1 MKFGKEFTAQ
11 MVPEWQE
18 AYMDYNQL
26 KSLLKEI
33 QRFKQRTEPPA
44 TPAGLK
50 RKLALYRAFS
60 GLTQRYNN
68 PTSPSSASDEIESQ
82 AILVN
87 SVNHGGSQSY
97 KTTFLMSSD
106 EGGEYELV
114 YFRRLDD
121 QFNKVNKFYKAKVE
135 EVMKEA
141 AMLNKQMD
149 ALIAFRIKVENPQGW
164 FDRSVEMTRLASDVA
179 ASAAAVAASTPKG
192 ARARRV
198 PMSMDVIEEGPS
210 SHGPSSDE
218 SSDDKDD
225 KENEIV
231 NQMVHEQRIKNM
243 KGTRPTPLEILSH
256 VKMNNTLETPRSTIR
271 GFLNYPVQTEL
282 NFTSKNLRKV
292 EDQLK
297 RAFVEFYHKLR
308 LLKNY
313 SFLNT
318 LAFSKI
324 MKKYDKITSRN
335 ASKSYMKM
343 VDNSNLGNSD
353 EIAKLM
359 ERVEVTF
366 IKHFSNSN
374 HTKGMKI
381 LRPQATRER
390 HRTIFSTGFLAGCSV
405 ALILALILIVR
416 ARKFMGKP
424 EATYLFGF
432 IVLHLI
438 MFSANTFFWRLYRV
452 NYPFIFGFKQG
463 TELGYREVFLLS
475 FGLAVLALA
484 SVLLNLDM
492 EMDPKT
498 KNYGTYTEILPLTLV
513 FLVFIILFC
522 PLNIIYRSN
531 RFFFLTCL
539 FHCICAPLYK
549 VTLPDF
555 FLADQFTSQFYI
567 CYYGWGYF
575 QHRENRCEESEVYN
589 TFLFIIAVI
598 PYWSRILQCL
608 RRLFEEKDPM
618 QGYNGI
624 KYFLTIVAIIL
635 RTAYSLNKGMN
646 WKTLARIFSAIA
658 AIVATYWDLNRW
670 LRDKL
675 LVPHKSVYFGAMV
688 LNVLLRFAWMQ
699 TVLGFQ
705 VSFLNK
711 NSLIAIVAS
720 LEIIRRGIWNF
731 SKLENEHLNNVGKY
745 RAFKSVPL
753 PFNYDD
759 NEDKDE

>member
-1 MKFGKEFTAQ
+1 
-11 MVPEWQE
+11 
-18 AYMDYNQL
+18 MDYNQL

-33 QRFKQRTEPPA
+33 QRFKQRTKPPA

-97 KTTFLMSSD
+97 QTTFLMSSD

-179 ASAAAVAASTPKG
+179 ASAAAYISKSIHTVYAIKVVATIISLWDRVFG
-192 ARARRV
+192 RV

-256 VKMNNTLETPRSTIR
+256 VKMNNTLETPRSTIK

-297 RAFVEFYHKLR
+297 RAFVEFYQKLR

-381 LRPQATRER
+381 LRPQAMRER
-390 HRTIFSTGFLAGCSV
+390 HRTTFSTSFLAGCSV

-416 ARKFMGKP
+416 AHKFMGKP
-424 EATYLFGF
+424 EATQYMNTMFPLYSLFGF

-452 NYPFIFGFKQG
+452 NYPFIFGFKKG

-492 EMDPKT
+492 EMDPNT
-498 KNYGTYTEILPLTLV
+498 KDYGTYTKLLSLTLV

-549 VTLPDF
+549 VTFPDF
-555 FLADQFTSQFYI
+555 FLADQFTS
-567 CYYGWGYF
+567 
-575 QHRENRCEESEVYN
+575 
-589 TFLFIIAVI
+589 
-598 PYWSRILQCL
+598 QCL

-646 WKTLARIFSAIA
+646 WKTLAGIFSAIA
-658 AIVATYWDLNRW
+658 IIVATYWDLVIDWGLLQRRSKNRW

-675 LVPHKSVYFGAMV
+675 LVPHKRVYFGAMV
-688 LNVLLRFAWMQ
+688 LNVLLRVAWMQ

-731 SKLENEHLNNVGKY
+731 FRLENEHLNNVGKY